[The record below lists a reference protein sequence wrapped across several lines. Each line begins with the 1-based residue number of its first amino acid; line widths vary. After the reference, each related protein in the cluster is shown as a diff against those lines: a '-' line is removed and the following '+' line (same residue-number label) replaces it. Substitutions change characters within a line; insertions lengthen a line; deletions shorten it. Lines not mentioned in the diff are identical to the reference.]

1 MKTNKSKKIIYMV
14 SSVCAVLI
22 LCIGIFM
29 GVSNNLLKKDNIQL
43 GEAGSEENN
52 LNVELNINKLKEL
65 AKASSDAD
73 IKTRKMES
81 LPEKFKFMDSVNIPE
96 GYNLEGSYNIYV
108 REDINVEE
116 YSVLHD
122 YVFDYRENSEN
133 SITIAFSEIEE
144 PLRDYFIDGG
154 EKVSKIGETE
164 LIISQWKEMYI
175 VTFEYKGIYFDI
187 ETTGVTENELVDLLK
202 SIIEEQAYFFG
213 KVIEST
219 AQYILVEPNEGEEI
233 RKSADKISIGLGENN
248 DMIYPVGTNLKIT
261 YTGEIMES
269 YPAQIKAT
277 NIEAKSAD
285 EFELK
290 VNELVETTDNKL
302 YKILGKEEN
311 ETYDYDIYCYNV
323 NVEIEIDGNL
333 LSLRDALLNNKITMN
348 EILEKANKDLSEG
361 KITVAN
367 YKDGGSR
374 LYKYDDYTILKC
386 HTIDGNRDVY
396 FGTPEMTINDVK

>member
-1 MKTNKSKKIIYMV
+1 MKSKVKII
-14 SSVCAVLI
+14 LI
-22 LCIGIFM
+22 AICILIGIILLDTIQAVIF
-29 GVSNNLLKKDNIQL
+29 NNNPILKIREDYNGGSLYYIDKGILVKAYQYTDGKKDVVFRW
-43 GEAGSEENN
+43 EKYSPYEN
-52 LNVELNINKLKEL
+52 
-65 AKASSDAD
+65 D
-73 IKTRKMES
+73 IT
-81 LPEKFKFMDSVNIPE
+81 
-96 GYNLEGSYNIYV
+96 
-108 REDINVEE
+108 
-116 YSVLHD
+116 
-122 YVFDYRENSEN
+122 
-133 SITIAFSEIEE
+133 
-144 PLRDYFIDGG
+144 
-154 EKVSKIGETE
+154 
-164 LIISQWKEMYI
+164 Q
-175 VTFEYKGIYFDI
+175 
-187 ETTGVTENELVDLLK
+187 
-202 SIIEEQAYFFG
+202 EQAYFFG

-219 AQYILVEPNEGEEI
+219 AQYILVEPNEGEGI

-269 YPAQIKAT
+269 YPAQIKAI
-277 NIEAKSAD
+277 NIEVKSED

-333 LSLRDALLNNKITMN
+333 LTLRDALLNNKITMN

-367 YKDGGSR
+367 YKDGGSI

>member
-1 MKTNKSKKIIYMV
+1 MKGKVKII
-14 SSVCAVLI
+14 LI
-22 LCIGIFM
+22 VICILIGIILLDTIQAVIF
-29 GVSNNLLKKDNIQL
+29 NNNPILKIREDYNGGSLYYIDKGILVKAYQYTDGKKDVVL
-43 GEAGSEENN
+43 RWEKYSPYEN
-52 LNVELNINKLKEL
+52 
-65 AKASSDAD
+65 D
-73 IKTRKMES
+73 IT
-81 LPEKFKFMDSVNIPE
+81 
-96 GYNLEGSYNIYV
+96 
-108 REDINVEE
+108 
-116 YSVLHD
+116 
-122 YVFDYRENSEN
+122 
-133 SITIAFSEIEE
+133 
-144 PLRDYFIDGG
+144 
-154 EKVSKIGETE
+154 
-164 LIISQWKEMYI
+164 Q
-175 VTFEYKGIYFDI
+175 
-187 ETTGVTENELVDLLK
+187 
-202 SIIEEQAYFFG
+202 EQPYFFG

-233 RKSADKISIGLGENN
+233 RKSSDKISIGLGENN

-277 NIEAKSAD
+277 NIEVKSAD
-285 EFELK
+285 KFELK
-290 VNELVETTDNKL
+290 VNELIETTDNKL
-302 YKILGKEEN
+302 YKILGKEES

-333 LSLRDALLNNKITMN
+333 LSLRDALLNNKISMN
-348 EILEKANKDLSEG
+348 EILEKSNKDLLEG

>member
-1 MKTNKSKKIIYMV
+1 MKGKVKIILTV
-14 SSVCAVLI
+14 ICI
-22 LCIGIFM
+22 LIGIILLDTIQAVIF
-29 GVSNNLLKKDNIQL
+29 NNNPILKIREDYNGGSLYYIDKGILVKAYQYTDGKKDVVL
-43 GEAGSEENN
+43 RWEKYSPYEN
-52 LNVELNINKLKEL
+52 
-65 AKASSDAD
+65 D
-73 IKTRKMES
+73 IT
-81 LPEKFKFMDSVNIPE
+81 
-96 GYNLEGSYNIYV
+96 
-108 REDINVEE
+108 
-116 YSVLHD
+116 
-122 YVFDYRENSEN
+122 
-133 SITIAFSEIEE
+133 
-144 PLRDYFIDGG
+144 
-154 EKVSKIGETE
+154 
-164 LIISQWKEMYI
+164 Q
-175 VTFEYKGIYFDI
+175 
-187 ETTGVTENELVDLLK
+187 
-202 SIIEEQAYFFG
+202 EQPYFFG

-233 RKSADKISIGLGENN
+233 RKSSDKISIGLGENN

-277 NIEAKSAD
+277 NIEVKSAD

-290 VNELVETTDNKL
+290 VNELIETTDNKL
-302 YKILGKEEN
+302 YKILGKEES

-333 LSLRDALLNNKITMN
+333 LSLRDALLNNKISMN
-348 EILEKANKDLSEG
+348 EILEKSNKDLLEG

>member
-1 MKTNKSKKIIYMV
+1 MKGKVKII
-14 SSVCAVLI
+14 LI
-22 LCIGIFM
+22 VICISIGIILLDTIQAVIF
-29 GVSNNLLKKDNIQL
+29 NNNPILKIREDYNGGSLYYIDKGILVKAYQYTDGKKDVVL
-43 GEAGSEENN
+43 RWEKYSPYEN
-52 LNVELNINKLKEL
+52 
-65 AKASSDAD
+65 D
-73 IKTRKMES
+73 IT
-81 LPEKFKFMDSVNIPE
+81 
-96 GYNLEGSYNIYV
+96 
-108 REDINVEE
+108 
-116 YSVLHD
+116 
-122 YVFDYRENSEN
+122 
-133 SITIAFSEIEE
+133 
-144 PLRDYFIDGG
+144 
-154 EKVSKIGETE
+154 
-164 LIISQWKEMYI
+164 Q
-175 VTFEYKGIYFDI
+175 
-187 ETTGVTENELVDLLK
+187 
-202 SIIEEQAYFFG
+202 EQPYFFG

-233 RKSADKISIGLGENN
+233 RKSSDKISIGLGENN

-277 NIEAKSAD
+277 NIEVKSAD

-290 VNELVETTDNKL
+290 VNELIETTDNKL
-302 YKILGKEEN
+302 YKILGKEES

-333 LSLRDALLNNKITMN
+333 LSLRDALLNNKISMN
-348 EILEKANKDLSEG
+348 EILEKSNKDLLEG

>member
-1 MKTNKSKKIIYMV
+1 MKGKVKII
-14 SSVCAVLI
+14 LI
-22 LCIGIFM
+22 VICILIGIILLDTIQAVIF
-29 GVSNNLLKKDNIQL
+29 NNNPILKIREDYNGGSLYYIDKGILVKAYQYTDGKKDVVL
-43 GEAGSEENN
+43 RWEKYSPYEN
-52 LNVELNINKLKEL
+52 
-65 AKASSDAD
+65 D
-73 IKTRKMES
+73 IT
-81 LPEKFKFMDSVNIPE
+81 
-96 GYNLEGSYNIYV
+96 
-108 REDINVEE
+108 
-116 YSVLHD
+116 
-122 YVFDYRENSEN
+122 
-133 SITIAFSEIEE
+133 
-144 PLRDYFIDGG
+144 
-154 EKVSKIGETE
+154 
-164 LIISQWKEMYI
+164 Q
-175 VTFEYKGIYFDI
+175 
-187 ETTGVTENELVDLLK
+187 
-202 SIIEEQAYFFG
+202 EQPYFFG

-277 NIEAKSAD
+277 NIEVKSAD
-285 EFELK
+285 KFELK
-290 VNELVETTDNKL
+290 VNELIETTDNKL
-302 YKILGKEEN
+302 YKILGKEES

-333 LSLRDALLNNKITMN
+333 LSLRDALLNNKISMN
-348 EILEKANKDLSEG
+348 EILEKSNKDLLEG

-396 FGTPEMTINDVK
+396 FVTPEMTINDVK

>member
-1 MKTNKSKKIIYMV
+1 MKGKVKII
-14 SSVCAVLI
+14 LI
-22 LCIGIFM
+22 VICILIGIILLDTIQAVIF
-29 GVSNNLLKKDNIQL
+29 NNNPILKIREDYNGGSLYYIDKGILVKAYQYTDGKKDVVL
-43 GEAGSEENN
+43 RWEKYSPYEN
-52 LNVELNINKLKEL
+52 
-65 AKASSDAD
+65 D
-73 IKTRKMES
+73 IT
-81 LPEKFKFMDSVNIPE
+81 
-96 GYNLEGSYNIYV
+96 
-108 REDINVEE
+108 
-116 YSVLHD
+116 
-122 YVFDYRENSEN
+122 
-133 SITIAFSEIEE
+133 
-144 PLRDYFIDGG
+144 
-154 EKVSKIGETE
+154 
-164 LIISQWKEMYI
+164 Q
-175 VTFEYKGIYFDI
+175 
-187 ETTGVTENELVDLLK
+187 
-202 SIIEEQAYFFG
+202 EQPYFFG

-277 NIEAKSAD
+277 NIEVKSAD

-290 VNELVETTDNKL
+290 VNELIETTDNKL
-302 YKILGKEEN
+302 YKILGKEES

-333 LSLRDALLNNKITMN
+333 LSLRDALLNNKISMN
-348 EILEKANKDLSEG
+348 EILEKSNKDLLEG

-386 HTIDGNRDVY
+386 HTIDGNRNVY

>member
-1 MKTNKSKKIIYMV
+1 MKGKVKII
-14 SSVCAVLI
+14 LI
-22 LCIGIFM
+22 VICILIGIILLDTIQAVIF
-29 GVSNNLLKKDNIQL
+29 NNNPILKIREDYNGGSLYYIDKGILVKAYQYTDGKKDVVL
-43 GEAGSEENN
+43 RWEKYSPYEN
-52 LNVELNINKLKEL
+52 
-65 AKASSDAD
+65 D
-73 IKTRKMES
+73 IT
-81 LPEKFKFMDSVNIPE
+81 
-96 GYNLEGSYNIYV
+96 
-108 REDINVEE
+108 
-116 YSVLHD
+116 
-122 YVFDYRENSEN
+122 
-133 SITIAFSEIEE
+133 
-144 PLRDYFIDGG
+144 
-154 EKVSKIGETE
+154 
-164 LIISQWKEMYI
+164 Q
-175 VTFEYKGIYFDI
+175 
-187 ETTGVTENELVDLLK
+187 
-202 SIIEEQAYFFG
+202 EQPYFFG

-277 NIEAKSAD
+277 NIEVKSAD
-285 EFELK
+285 KFELK
-290 VNELVETTDNKL
+290 VNELIETTDNKL
-302 YKILGKEEN
+302 YKILGKEES

-333 LSLRDALLNNKITMN
+333 LSLRDALLNNKISMN
-348 EILEKANKDLSEG
+348 EILEKSNKDLLEG

>member
-1 MKTNKSKKIIYMV
+1 MKGKVKII
-14 SSVCAVLI
+14 LI
-22 LCIGIFM
+22 VICILIGIILLDTIQAVIF
-29 GVSNNLLKKDNIQL
+29 NNNPILKIREDYNGGSLYYIDKGILVKAYQYTDGKKDVVL
-43 GEAGSEENN
+43 RWEKYSPYEN
-52 LNVELNINKLKEL
+52 
-65 AKASSDAD
+65 D
-73 IKTRKMES
+73 IT
-81 LPEKFKFMDSVNIPE
+81 
-96 GYNLEGSYNIYV
+96 
-108 REDINVEE
+108 
-116 YSVLHD
+116 
-122 YVFDYRENSEN
+122 
-133 SITIAFSEIEE
+133 
-144 PLRDYFIDGG
+144 
-154 EKVSKIGETE
+154 
-164 LIISQWKEMYI
+164 Q
-175 VTFEYKGIYFDI
+175 
-187 ETTGVTENELVDLLK
+187 
-202 SIIEEQAYFFG
+202 EQPYFFG

-233 RKSADKISIGLGENN
+233 RKSSDKISIGLGENN

-277 NIEAKSAD
+277 NIEVKSAD

-290 VNELVETTDNKL
+290 VNELIETTDNKL
-302 YKILGKEEN
+302 YKILGKEES

-333 LSLRDALLNNKITMN
+333 LSLRDALLNNKISMN
-348 EILEKANKDLSEG
+348 EILEKSNKDLLEG

-386 HTIDGNRDVY
+386 HTIDGNRNVY

>member
-1 MKTNKSKKIIYMV
+1 MKSKVKII
-14 SSVCAVLI
+14 LI
-22 LCIGIFM
+22 VICILIGIILLDTIQAVIF
-29 GVSNNLLKKDNIQL
+29 NNNPILKIREDYNGGSLYYIDKGILVKAYQYTDGKKDVVFRW
-43 GEAGSEENN
+43 EKYSPYEN
-52 LNVELNINKLKEL
+52 
-65 AKASSDAD
+65 D
-73 IKTRKMES
+73 IT
-81 LPEKFKFMDSVNIPE
+81 
-96 GYNLEGSYNIYV
+96 
-108 REDINVEE
+108 
-116 YSVLHD
+116 
-122 YVFDYRENSEN
+122 
-133 SITIAFSEIEE
+133 
-144 PLRDYFIDGG
+144 
-154 EKVSKIGETE
+154 
-164 LIISQWKEMYI
+164 Q
-175 VTFEYKGIYFDI
+175 
-187 ETTGVTENELVDLLK
+187 
-202 SIIEEQAYFFG
+202 EQAYFFG

>member
-1 MKTNKSKKIIYMV
+1 MKGKVKII
-14 SSVCAVLI
+14 LI
-22 LCIGIFM
+22 VICILIGIILLDTIQAVIF
-29 GVSNNLLKKDNIQL
+29 NNNPILKIREDYNGGSLYYIDKGILVKAYQYTDGKKDVVL
-43 GEAGSEENN
+43 RWEKYSPYEN
-52 LNVELNINKLKEL
+52 
-65 AKASSDAD
+65 D
-73 IKTRKMES
+73 IT
-81 LPEKFKFMDSVNIPE
+81 
-96 GYNLEGSYNIYV
+96 
-108 REDINVEE
+108 
-116 YSVLHD
+116 
-122 YVFDYRENSEN
+122 
-133 SITIAFSEIEE
+133 
-144 PLRDYFIDGG
+144 
-154 EKVSKIGETE
+154 
-164 LIISQWKEMYI
+164 Q
-175 VTFEYKGIYFDI
+175 
-187 ETTGVTENELVDLLK
+187 
-202 SIIEEQAYFFG
+202 EQPYFFG

-277 NIEAKSAD
+277 NIEVKSAD

-290 VNELVETTDNKL
+290 VNELIETTDNKL

-323 NVEIEIDGNL
+323 NVEVEIDRNL
-333 LSLRDALLNNKITMN
+333 LSLREALLNNKISMN

-361 KITVAN
+361 KIIVAN

-386 HTIDGNRDVY
+386 HTIDGNRNVY

>member
-1 MKTNKSKKIIYMV
+1 MKGKVKII
-14 SSVCAVLI
+14 LI
-22 LCIGIFM
+22 VICILIGIILLDTIQAVIF
-29 GVSNNLLKKDNIQL
+29 NNNPILKIREDYNGGSLYYIDKGILVKAYQYTDGKKDVVL
-43 GEAGSEENN
+43 RWEKYSPYEN
-52 LNVELNINKLKEL
+52 
-65 AKASSDAD
+65 D
-73 IKTRKMES
+73 IT
-81 LPEKFKFMDSVNIPE
+81 
-96 GYNLEGSYNIYV
+96 
-108 REDINVEE
+108 
-116 YSVLHD
+116 
-122 YVFDYRENSEN
+122 
-133 SITIAFSEIEE
+133 
-144 PLRDYFIDGG
+144 
-154 EKVSKIGETE
+154 
-164 LIISQWKEMYI
+164 Q
-175 VTFEYKGIYFDI
+175 
-187 ETTGVTENELVDLLK
+187 
-202 SIIEEQAYFFG
+202 EQPYFFG

-233 RKSADKISIGLGENN
+233 RKSSDKISIGLGENN

-277 NIEAKSAD
+277 NIEVKSAD

-290 VNELVETTDNKL
+290 VNELIETTDNKL
-302 YKILGKEEN
+302 YKILGKEES

-333 LSLRDALLNNKITMN
+333 LSLRDALLNNKISMN
-348 EILEKANKDLSEG
+348 EILEKSNKDLLEG

>member
-1 MKTNKSKKIIYMV
+1 MKSKVKNI
-14 SSVCAVLI
+14 LI
-22 LCIGIFM
+22 VICILIGIILLDTIQAVIF
-29 GVSNNLLKKDNIQL
+29 NNNPILKIREDYNGGSLYYIDKGILVKAYQYTDGKKDVVL
-43 GEAGSEENN
+43 RWEKYSPYEN
-52 LNVELNINKLKEL
+52 
-65 AKASSDAD
+65 D
-73 IKTRKMES
+73 IT
-81 LPEKFKFMDSVNIPE
+81 
-96 GYNLEGSYNIYV
+96 
-108 REDINVEE
+108 
-116 YSVLHD
+116 
-122 YVFDYRENSEN
+122 
-133 SITIAFSEIEE
+133 
-144 PLRDYFIDGG
+144 
-154 EKVSKIGETE
+154 
-164 LIISQWKEMYI
+164 Q
-175 VTFEYKGIYFDI
+175 
-187 ETTGVTENELVDLLK
+187 
-202 SIIEEQAYFFG
+202 EQPYFFG

-233 RKSADKISIGLGENN
+233 RKSSDKISIGLGENN

-277 NIEAKSAD
+277 NIEVKSAD

-290 VNELVETTDNKL
+290 VNELIETTDNKL
-302 YKILGKEEN
+302 YKILGKEES

-333 LSLRDALLNNKITMN
+333 LSLRDALLNNKISMN
-348 EILEKANKDLSEG
+348 EILEKSNKDLLEG

>member
-1 MKTNKSKKIIYMV
+1 MKSKVKNI
-14 SSVCAVLI
+14 LI
-22 LCIGIFM
+22 VICILIGIILLDTIQAVIF
-29 GVSNNLLKKDNIQL
+29 NNNPILKIREDYNGGSLYYIDKGILVKAYQYTDGKKDVVFRW
-43 GEAGSEENN
+43 EKYSPYEN
-52 LNVELNINKLKEL
+52 
-65 AKASSDAD
+65 D
-73 IKTRKMES
+73 IT
-81 LPEKFKFMDSVNIPE
+81 
-96 GYNLEGSYNIYV
+96 
-108 REDINVEE
+108 
-116 YSVLHD
+116 
-122 YVFDYRENSEN
+122 
-133 SITIAFSEIEE
+133 
-144 PLRDYFIDGG
+144 
-154 EKVSKIGETE
+154 
-164 LIISQWKEMYI
+164 Q
-175 VTFEYKGIYFDI
+175 
-187 ETTGVTENELVDLLK
+187 
-202 SIIEEQAYFFG
+202 EQAYFFG

-269 YPAQIKAT
+269 YPTQIKAT